1 MKKYLIIFIVVML
14 LFMGVFGISYSN
26 AKGKVIS
33 IYNNFHSIVA
43 TINPLFFDDIGF
55 VVGDDVQ
62 GLGTYTF
69 QGETIPVLNYVLKD
83 IGIKSFID
91 KYNSDPFTS
100 YDFTLKDF
108 EISNK
113 MHLVHTAKG
122 DYYCYKIIIDTN
134 DKAVNC
140 DGTYYYNAY
149 DGYFPSVIWKNKTYK
164 YLREGVVFDSYIDFF
179 NQTGGT
185 SLEMH
190 VDKIEETDWT
200 VNEFVNTEKF
210 G

>member
-1 MKKYLIIFIVVML
+1 ML

-26 AKGKVIS
+26 AKNKVVS
-33 IYNNFHSIVA
+33 IYTDIYSVVA
-43 TINPLFFDDIGF
+43 KINPLILKNDGL
-55 VVGDDVQ
+55 VSGDDLQ
-62 GLGTYTF
+62 GLGTSTF
-69 QGETIPVLNYVLKD
+69 QGETIPVLNYVLKE

-108 EISNK
+108 KISNK

-122 DYYCYKIIIDTN
+122 EYYCYKIVIDTD

-140 DGTYYYNAY
+140 DGVYYYEAY
-149 DGYFPSVIWKNKTYK
+149 NGFFPGVFWKNKTYK
-164 YLREGVVFDSYIDFF
+164 YLLEGVVFDSYVDSF
-179 NQTGGT
+179 NQTGAT
-185 SLEMH
+185 SFEMH

-200 VNEFVNTEKF
+200 VNEFVNTEKID
-210 G
+210 